1 MQGWPPTVIVALVW
15 SLLPLFAFGFAGD
28 QIIRAVHRLPISAQL
43 VLPSIFGI
51 PYWLV
56 ARSVTNV
63 RGGWLAFYLMF
74 PVVVT
79 VLLWRA
85 KQNDPQQR
93 GNWRDLTVLLVLGLA
108 VDLRWFEA
116 AWPAHLIVVSK
127 LILLDGGLYGFLV
140 IRQLTNLGFDLW
152 ARKEDLRIG
161 LRELI
166 FYAPIAVP
174 LGIALGFLH
183 WHAYLP
189 RPGEA
194 ALAWVFTFVF
204 IAIPEEIYFRGWIQN
219 LIERRLGRRSSTW
232 LTALIFGLSHFNKRA
247 AHFNWRYVLLA
258 TLAGIFYG
266 RAWRQQHRV
275 AASAITH
282 ACVDAV
288 WSIWL
293 R

>member
-1 MQGWPPTVIVALVW
+1 MQGWPPTVIIALMW

-28 QIIRAVHRLPISAQL
+28 RIIRAVQRLVISVQL
-43 VLPSIFGI
+43 GLPSVFGI
-51 PYWLV
+51 SYCLV
-56 ARSVTNV
+56 AHASSSVQ
-63 RGGWLAFYLMF
+63 GSWLALYFML
-74 PVVVT
+74 PVVVA

-85 KQNDPQQR
+85 KLSDPQQR
-93 GNWRDLTVLLVLGLA
+93 GDSLDLTVLLALGLA
-108 VDLRWFEA
+108 VDLRWFES
-116 AWPAHLIVVSK
+116 AWPPHLTVVSK
-127 LILLDGGLYGFLV
+127 LILLDSGLYGFLV
-140 IRQLTNLGFDLW
+140 IRQLTGVGFDLQV
-152 ARKEDLRIG
+152 RGEDLKIG
-161 LRELI
+161 LRELM

-174 LGIALGFLH
+174 LGLALGFLH

-189 RPGEA
+189 KLDSA
-194 ALAWVFTFVF
+194 ASAWIFTLVF

-219 LIERRLGRRSSTW
+219 LIERRLGRRTSLC

-247 AHFNWRYVLLA
+247 VHFNWRYVLLA

-266 RAWRQQHRV
+266 RAWRQQHRI

-282 ACVDAV
+282 ASVDAI